1 MYRGV
6 DEYARI
12 EGYKLKYIVG
22 DEDRENR
29 RVEKIN
35 RNMTTRTSKVILVF
49 IFFSSFDPSGEV
61 DARALRL
68 YYSRYTQYYTRII
81 PPLLRVYLLCILYI
95 YIYMCVCV
103 CMCVLTKRPNCS
115 GGPRRACLDA
125 ENRTPLPKRR
135 RHCRHRRR
143 EPTRCGI

>member
-35 RNMTTRTSKVILVF
+35 RNMITRTSKVILVF
-49 IFFSSFDPSGEV
+49 IFFRLSIPRGKWT
-61 DARALRL
+61 RA
-68 YYSRYTQYYTRII
+68 
-81 PPLLRVYLLCILYI
+81 
-95 YIYMCVCV
+95 
-103 CMCVLTKRPNCS
+103 
-115 GGPRRACLDA
+115 
-125 ENRTPLPKRR
+125 
-135 RHCRHRRR
+135 H
-143 EPTRCGI
+143 